1 MSALPFPCLAL
12 ITEPRTFT
20 AAPQCPLG
28 PALAGVHEHGHGA
41 LGQSR
46 SQPPHTRT
54 FSSPI
59 LPPLLPTLDNT
70 GKQRIC
76 TSAGLCLLGR
86 TVSCGEGTQQSCWG
100 DGCLQHTAALGSSSS
115 CTATQTWGWGRSRNL
130 LVAICTRCLFIKF
143 QAATVL
149 HLGSLLG
156 SACCKLRSRTG
167 LFSICLSSPG
177 AASFPRTRFSPQFS
191 TGHWPFAA
199 KIPLTSFSPGVSECL
214 PPPVAACSER
224 GAVLLGSRES
234 WCFVPLPAASPSLP
248 SVSAAQAG
256 EKAETLKFSLMERDM
271 EVPSFAK
278 HRLGSE

>member
-1 MSALPFPCLAL
+1 M
-12 ITEPRTFT
+12 
-20 AAPQCPLG
+20 
-28 PALAGVHEHGHGA
+28 
-41 LGQSR
+41 
-46 SQPPHTRT
+46 
-54 FSSPI
+54 
-59 LPPLLPTLDNT
+59 
-70 GKQRIC
+70 
-76 TSAGLCLLGR
+76 
-86 TVSCGEGTQQSCWG
+86 VSCGEGTQQSCWG

-115 CTATQTWGWGRSRNL
+115 CTATQTWGRSRNL

-177 AASFPRTRFSPQFS
+177 AASFPRTRFPPQFS

-199 KIPLTSFSPGVSECL
+199 KIPLTSFSPGVSQCL